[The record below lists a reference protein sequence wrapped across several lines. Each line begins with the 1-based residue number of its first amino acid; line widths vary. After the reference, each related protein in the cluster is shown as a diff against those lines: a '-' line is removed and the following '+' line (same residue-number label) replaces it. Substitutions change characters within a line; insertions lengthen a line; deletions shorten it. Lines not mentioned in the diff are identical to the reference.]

1 MNVSIMIGD
10 RLIVS
15 GTRNESGGAVVPHPD
30 ALRSCSHDDRVMLD
44 LARDVLDEMLGKT
57 GGDAVTRNELR
68 EVVRD
73 EVRATF
79 DAALRTS
86 LADGIRAAQVPVT
99 Y

>member
-15 GTRNESGGAVVPHPD
+15 GTRDESGGAVVPHPN
-30 ALRSCSHDDRVMLD
+30 ALRVCSHDDRVMLE
-44 LARDVLDEMLGKT
+44 LARDVLDQMLGGT
-57 GGDAVTRNELR
+57 DRGAVTRDELR

-86 LADGIRAAQVPVT
+86 LVDGIRAAQAPVT

>member
-15 GTRNESGGAVVPHPD
+15 GTRDEFGGAVVPHPD
-30 ALRSCSHDDRVMLD
+30 TLRACSHDDRVMLE
-44 LARDVLDEMLGKT
+44 LARDVLDQMLGGT
-57 GGDAVTRNELR
+57 DRDAVTRDELR

-73 EVRATF
+73 EVRVALG
-79 DAALRTS
+79 DALRTS
-86 LADGIRAAQVPVT
+86 LADGIRSAQAPVT